1 MSLVIPLFGESLAV
15 TGVALAINYGLNKVG
30 FPAPAP
36 VGSTIRLAA
45 RLGDVADVAGGAEAI
60 DRHHP

>member
-1 MSLVIPLFGESLAV
+1 M